1 MLLPALFRINVAL
14 GRTRWLEKLFAIIC
28 LISTSCWWAPQPNVY
43 HSKYKVASCLTT
55 IITTAGTLLIAHHSN
70 QVEGIKM
77 NLGIAKSGSNV
88 NLWLFL
94 IHFKNICAITP
105 SQLPIKLQSMLIKTR
120 QKLTPPYLYF
130 YSATQKD
137 EWVLSNFTFS
147 SLDLPLNSWRQ
158 REQKQIKRIRALSLV
173 WRGDR
178 LPQHISITHA
188 SLPLYA
194 TLSRNLVIK
203 PLSV

>member
-1 MLLPALFRINVAL
+1 
-14 GRTRWLEKLFAIIC
+14 
-28 LISTSCWWAPQPNVY
+28 
-43 HSKYKVASCLTT
+43 
-55 IITTAGTLLIAHHSN
+55 
-70 QVEGIKM
+70 M

-137 EWVLSNFTFS
+137 E
-147 SLDLPLNSWRQ
+147 
-158 REQKQIKRIRALSLV
+158 
-173 WRGDR
+173 
-178 LPQHISITHA
+178 
-188 SLPLYA
+188 
-194 TLSRNLVIK
+194 
-203 PLSV
+203 